1 MKKLGG
7 FRGTFFSLRLNSLI
21 NDIVDGNVITSSL
34 VDFMSFFMN
43 NTIVDG
49 NGFTFSLS

>member
-1 MKKLGG
+1 MV
-7 FRGTFFSLRLNSLI
+7 FYEVEFYIVN
-21 NDIVDGNVITSSL
+21 VDGNVITSSL

-49 NGFTFSLS
+49 NDIAFSLS

>member
-1 MKKLGG
+1 MV
-7 FRGTFFSLRLNSLI
+7 FSFNLLNLNTTVI
-21 NDIVDGNVITSSL
+21 DGNGIISSL

-49 NGFTFSLS
+49 NDIAFSLS